1 MSAQSSNTGEPQG
14 RAMAKQ
20 EIEERLKQALYY
32 LTRVVQDMGVPRNIR
47 RAASEAIRVLMDPSL
62 SPGVKAS
69 MVISIL
75 DDVLMDPNM
84 PLFSRVIFWQVIS
97 ILEQIKDLV

>member
-1 MSAQSSNTGEPQG
+1 MSSESSGSTTISRE
-14 RAMAKQ
+14 
-20 EIEERLKQALYY
+20 EIEEKIKQALYY

-47 RAASEAIRVLMDPSL
+47 RAASEAVRVLMNPNL

-69 MVISIL
+69 TVISIL
-75 DDVLMDPNM
+75 DEVLTDPNM

-97 ILEQIKDLV
+97 ILEQIKDVV

>member
-1 MSAQSSNTGEPQG
+1 MASSGSSTSSRMS
-14 RAMAKQ
+14 KQ

-47 RAASEAIRVLMDPSL
+47 RAASEAIRVLMNPSL

-97 ILEQIKDLV
+97 ILEQIKDVV